1 MTCIVVPRRLTEHL
15 RNKFSS
21 QSSRNTISD
30 ELLLLIHDIFGDLSL
45 HALNFFE
52 FGSLVLERSTSG
64 RCLYRLESQS
74 GCLHYCSYHT
84 HYCPCLPRNVNHV
97 ANLSESYQ
105 IWCEHL
111 LAIMLIK
118 SCGHSNE
125 VAVSDEKLSHS
136 LELMYS
142 CPTEKIHSV

>member
-1 MTCIVVPRRLTEHL
+1 MTSIMVPRRLTEHL
-15 RNKFSS
+15 RNTFS
-21 QSSRNTISD
+21 QSSQNMISD
-30 ELLLLIHDIFGDLSL
+30 ELLLLIQDIFGDLSL
-45 HALNFFE
+45 HALNFLE

-74 GCLHYCSYHT
+74 GCLHYCGYHT
-84 HYCPCLPRNVNHV
+84 HFCPCLAHSVSHV

-111 LAIMLIK
+111 LAIMLMK
-118 SCGHSNE
+118 SRGHTKE

-142 CPTEKIHSV
+142 RPNEKIHSM

>member
-1 MTCIVVPRRLTEHL
+1 MTSVMVPRKLSEYMRD
-15 RNKFSS
+15 KFSS
-21 QSSRNTISD
+21 QSSQNTISD
-30 ELLLLIHDIFGDLSL
+30 ELLLLMHDIFGDLSL
-45 HALNFFE
+45 GALNFLE

-84 HYCPCLPRNVNHV
+84 HYCPCLARSVSHV
-97 ANLSESYQ
+97 ANLNESYQ

-111 LAIMLIK
+111 LAIMLIQ
-118 SCGHSNE
+118 SCGHTKE
-125 VAVSDEKLSHS
+125 MAVSDEKLSHS

-142 CPTEKIHSV
+142 CPDEKIHSM